1 MMVSHKSFY
10 FIRHGE
16 TDWNRE
22 HIFMGQ
28 KDIPLNQYGIQQ
40 AQEAAK
46 NLAGIEIASI
56 TTSPLKRATRTAE
69 IIAEAI
75 KKPITLIEELKE
87 CCWGTKEGQAADDQT
102 FFKKWLEGDG
112 PAGAETAQEFEKR
125 VLSGLNQALKL
136 PGPALIVAHG
146 GVYAA
151 IRRHLSLPV
160 VYLHNCMPFYHRP
173 PQHPT
178 HPWFVHDLAE
188 AVINDE

>member
-1 MMVSHKSFY
+1 MMISHNPFY

-16 TDWNRE
+16 TDWNRD

-28 KDIPLNQYGIQQ
+28 KDIPLNQYGIEQ

-46 NLAGIEIASI
+46 NLASLEITSI
-56 TTSPLKRATRTAE
+56 TTSPLGRAAKTAE
-69 IIAEAI
+69 IIAETI

-87 CCWGTKEGQAADDQT
+87 CCWGIKEEQAADDEM

-112 PAGAETAQEFEKR
+112 LAGAETAQEFEKR

-136 PGPALIVAHG
+136 PGPVLIVAHG

-151 IRRHLSLPV
+151 IRRQLSLPV
-160 VYLHNCMPFYHRP
+160 IHLRNCMPFYHRP

-188 AVINDE
+188 ETINDE